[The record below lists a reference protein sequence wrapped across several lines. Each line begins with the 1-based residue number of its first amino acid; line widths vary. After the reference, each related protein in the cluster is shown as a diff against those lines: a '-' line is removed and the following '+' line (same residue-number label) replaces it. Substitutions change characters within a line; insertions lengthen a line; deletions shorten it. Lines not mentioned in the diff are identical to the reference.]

1 MHRRP
6 SLVLLLL
13 ACAALVQGGFRRADW
28 TLPAGFNVETYS
40 GDAGS
45 VPNARSLALS
55 GNSRLN
61 GPVITYVSSLNFGG
75 NPTDVS
81 GGRD

>member
-1 MHRRP
+1 MRSRP
-6 SLVLLLL
+6 SLVLLLVS
-13 ACAALVQGGFRRADW
+13 AVCAQAGFRRTDW

-45 VPNARSLALS
+45 APNARSLALS

-61 GPVITYVSSLNFGG
+61 GPVITYVSSMSFGG
-75 NPTDVS
+75 TPTDV
-81 GGRD
+81 RVCRK